1 MMIQVNENRYETM
14 TYQVCGKSGIRLPS
28 ISLGLWHNFGG
39 VDRFENARE
48 MIHYTFNAGI
58 THFDL
63 ANNYGPPPGSAEET
77 FGKILK
83 QDLAAYRDE
92 MIISTKAGYWMWPGP
107 YGDGGSKKYL
117 ISSLD
122 QSLQRMGLDY
132 VDIYYHHRWDAYTPL
147 EETMEALDLLVRQG
161 KTLYVGISNYS
172 PEQTVQAVKILE
184 TLGLKCL
191 IHQVKY
197 SMLER
202 MPENGLL
209 DVLDKYG
216 IGCIAFSP
224 LAQGLLTNKYIR
236 GIPPDSRAANPHG
249 FLKSEEVTLEKIQM
263 MSALDEIAKTRG
275 QDLAQMAIAWLLKD
289 KRVTS
294 VLIGASRVSQIKN
307 SLEACQNLAF
317 SKDDLSSIEKALNAQ
332 YGETPVQE

>member
-1 MMIQVNENRYETM
+1 MVVQANSDRYENM
-14 TYQVCGKSGIRLPS
+14 TYNSCGQSGIRLPAV
-28 ISLGLWHNFGG
+28 SLGLWHNFGG
-39 VDRFENARE
+39 VDRFENGRD
-48 MIHYTFNAGI
+48 MIVYAFNAGI

-63 ANNYGPPPGSAEET
+63 ANNYGPPYGTAEET
-77 FGKILK
+77 FGKIFK
-83 QDLAAYRDE
+83 KDLAPYRDE

-117 ISSLD
+117 KASLD
-122 QSLQRMGLDY
+122 QSLRRMGLDY
-132 VDIYYHHRWDAYTPL
+132 VDIFYHHRWDAYTPL
-147 EETMEALDLLVRQG
+147 EETMETLALLVQQG
-161 KTLYVGISNYS
+161 KTLYVGVSNYS

-202 MPENGLL
+202 SPENGLL
-209 DVLDKYG
+209 DVLEKYG

-236 GIPPDSRAANPHG
+236 GIPPDSRAASPHG
-249 FLKSEEVTLEKIQM
+249 FLKSDEVTLEKIEM
-263 MSALDEIAKTRG
+263 MSSLDEIAKARG

-294 VLIGASRVSQIKN
+294 VLIGASRVSQIENCLGTSK
-307 SLEACQNLAF
+307 NLAF
-317 SKDDLSSIEKALNAQ
+317 SKDELSSIDKIIRSLS
-332 YGETPVQE
+332 GEPSSL